1 MLVQLN
7 NVSKFYG
14 TRLILKD
21 ISLVVEAGC
30 ISLLIGANG
39 AGKSTLMQ
47 IMVGL
52 CRPNMGLV
60 ERNVDDFLLAYLG
73 HTSFLYST
81 LSAWENLEFWAKLYK
96 VKSIAKAIANVLE
109 QVNLSGFAH
118 EKVSIFS
125 RGMAQRLSLARV
137 LLLEPMLLFLDEPAT
152 GLDTSSVKMLH
163 REIIAAKKRGAG
175 IVWISHDLRTDIVV
189 ADRIIEI
196 DDKVIAYDGLASTY
210 SSECT

>member
-1 MLVQLN
+1 MLIELH

-21 ISLVVEAGC
+21 ISLTVDAGC

-47 IMVGL
+47 MMVGL
-52 CRPNMGLV
+52 CRPNMGSV
-60 ERNVDDFLLAYLG
+60 ERHVDDFALAYLG
-73 HTSFLYST
+73 HSSFLYSA
-81 LSAWENLEFWAKLYK
+81 LSAWENLDFWAKLYK
-96 VKSIAKAIANVLE
+96 VKSSDKVIANVLE

-152 GLDTSSVKMLH
+152 GLDTSSVKILH
-163 REIIAAKKRGAG
+163 KEIIAAKNRGAG
-175 IVWISHDLRTDIVV
+175 IVWISHDLRTDVGV
-189 ADRIIEI
+189 ADRILEI
-196 DDKVIAYDGLASTY
+196 GDKVITYDGLASAY
-210 SSECT
+210 VFDAN